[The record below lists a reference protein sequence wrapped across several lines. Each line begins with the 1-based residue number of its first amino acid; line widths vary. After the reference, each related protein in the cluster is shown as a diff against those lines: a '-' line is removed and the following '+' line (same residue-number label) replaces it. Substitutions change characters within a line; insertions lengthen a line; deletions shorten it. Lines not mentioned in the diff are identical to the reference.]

1 MEPINERIAQCIE
14 ALGVKKTYFAQKLN
28 ISQAFVTQMTKG
40 VSNPSDRT
48 ISDICREFN
57 VNEEWLRTGEGEM
70 FVRMS
75 RKDEI
80 ASFFSEIGKGKED
93 DFQVRLISVLS
104 RLNTEQWKLLESIAN
119 ALSEEQK
126 EADQ

>member
-1 MEPINERIAQCIE
+1 
-14 ALGVKKTYFAQKLN
+14 
-28 ISQAFVTQMTKG
+28 
-40 VSNPSDRT
+40 
-48 ISDICREFN
+48 
-57 VNEEWLRTGEGEM
+57 
-70 FVRMS
+70 MS